1 VSQVILRACGPG
13 CGITQDRRKRGSRP
27 RCSAK
32 CQTGAVARQGPAGI
46 GIWLS
51 WLRGHLQGENIT
63 ARRLSHR
70 LTARAGSTSAARS
83 RRRRERWC
91 EAERGGT
98 GSGEVMACGLPT
110 RAGVHDGG
118 TETGSCRK
126 TAARR
131 PDKGRCKKEEETCA
145 ALICAKHRTRGGHA
159 TVRLLKMHPS
169 H

>member
-1 VSQVILRACGPG
+1 VVRGVASLKIRGKGGPA
-13 CGITQDRRKRGSRP
+13 Q
-27 RCSAK
+27 
-32 CQTGAVARQGPAGI
+32 GARQNARQGAVTRQGLAGD
-46 GIWLS
+46 GSQL
-51 WLRGHLQGENIT
+51 LRLCTHLRGENIT

-131 PDKGRCKKEEETCA
+131 PDKGRCKKEEETYA

-159 TVRLLKMHPS
+159 TVRLLKMLPS